1 MVSERLDLSG
11 ESQGQKWQAIYGNL
25 PVKKGGQRNAL
36 YSSPS
41 LQRLDSG
48 NQSPNLDLRNK
59 GKRKMRRGGRK
70 MIKYRDGTM
79 IDAVGNDG
87 DFKI

>member
-1 MVSERLDLSG
+1 MV
-11 ESQGQKWQAIYGNL
+11 QGCKNKIE
-25 PVKKGGQRNAL
+25 P
-36 YSSPS
+36 SSATE
-41 LQRLDSG
+41 LKQRLDSG